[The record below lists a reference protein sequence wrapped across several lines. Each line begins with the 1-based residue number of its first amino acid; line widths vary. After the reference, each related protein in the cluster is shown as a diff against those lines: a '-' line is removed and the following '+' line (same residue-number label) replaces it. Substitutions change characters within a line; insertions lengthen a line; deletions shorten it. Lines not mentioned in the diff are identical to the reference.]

1 MRKQTLKRFTML
13 TVIVAVSFM
22 TAVTSAN
29 GQSSRMVVANIPF
42 DFNVG
47 GKALTAGEYTVKAF
61 TASGETLAISNKQ
74 SNNTAIR
81 LTLPIH
87 ARKAS
92 ERAKLVFHRYGQRY
106 FLSEVWSAGERT
118 GRQLLKSREERVIES
133 QLAAIPS
140 KSELA
145 SSAYEIV
152 EIVAMVR

>member
-1 MRKQTLKRFTML
+1 MRKQSLKGFTML
-13 TVIVAVSFM
+13 MLSVTVSFM

-29 GQSSRMVVANIPF
+29 AQSSRMVVADIPF

-47 GKALTAGEYTVKAF
+47 GKVLTAGEYTVKAF
-61 TASGETLAISNKQ
+61 NANGDALAISNKQ
-74 SNNTAIR
+74 SNKTAIR
-81 LTLPIH
+81 LTLSIE
-87 ARKAS
+87 AG
-92 ERAKLVFHRYGQRY
+92 RAPEQTKLVFHRYGQRY

-118 GRQLLKSREERVIES
+118 GRMLHKSREERAIES